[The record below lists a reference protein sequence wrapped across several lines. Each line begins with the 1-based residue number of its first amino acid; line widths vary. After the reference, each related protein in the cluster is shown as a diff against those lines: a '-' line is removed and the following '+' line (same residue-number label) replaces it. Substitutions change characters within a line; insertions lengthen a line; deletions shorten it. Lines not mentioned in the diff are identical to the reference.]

1 MTSVDIEKIK
11 VLYASATSAKDKKMY
26 QDILSRL
33 GVTIPIPT
41 IIPIPP
47 NRPSDINKSKV
58 DPKVNTLNK
67 PRPNKP
73 VVQLPDVTLNPK
85 PVLEPQVNPMFQAI
99 GILQGDVVFNEN
111 NRAVIKIG
119 DIEYPLLCLPLKKRK
134 VFINLRNEIE
144 TTGIN
149 NQRVIV
155 YPKITHFPSKDEPY
169 VIAFQLVGVIK
180 NNESNKKLGIESQ
193 LKDFEFILR
202 GLWQFIPVCRTPCI
216 SVYKNFNQARLEW
229 IQRAPAFVQVKFMQG
244 SHIPLLWKDSS
255 SKPFRFVKD
264 AEVQEKPYFVAVKT
278 RFLPQRNMFTFI
290 EELGEALP
298 KAPKVFKASKE
309 LKAEALKTKPT
320 YT

>member
-1 MTSVDIEKIK
+1 MADVDINKIK
-11 VLYASATSAKDKKMY
+11 VLYASATTAKDKKMY
-26 QDILSRL
+26 QDILGKL

-41 IIPIPP
+41 PP
-47 NRPSDINKSKV
+47 NRPKEIIKPSIDVKV
-58 DPKVNTLNK
+58 KTLTK
-67 PRPNKP
+67 PNKP
-73 VVQLPDVTLNPK
+73 VIALSDVTITPK
-85 PVLEPQVNPMFQAI
+85 PVLEPQVKPIFQAV
-99 GILQGDVVFNEN
+99 GIIKGDVVFDEYNK
-111 NRAVIKIG
+111 AVIKVG
-119 DIEYPLLCLPLKKRK
+119 EIEYPLLCLPLKKRK
-134 VFINLRNEIE
+134 IYTNLRKEIE

-169 VIAFQLVGVIK
+169 VLAFQLVGFIK
-180 NNESNKKLGIESQ
+180 NNEEESNNKLLGIESQ

-255 SKPFRFVKD
+255 SKPFRFIKD
-264 AEVQEKPYFVAVKT
+264 AEVQEKPYFVAIKA
-278 RFLPQRNMFTFI
+278 RFLPQRNVFAFI
-290 EELGEALP
+290 EELGQPLEKSP
-298 KAPKVFKASKE
+298 KYFKASKE